1 MPISDWNFNFNTK
14 KDRYIKEIQEKE
26 RRSFR
31 KTFGR
36 KHADKLTYRLKINK
50 EIDEYTV
57 IHSDKRKQ
65 RHKFY
70 RHI

>member
-1 MPISDWNFNFNTK
+1 M
-14 KDRYIKEIQEKE
+14 YIKEIQEKK

-36 KHADKLTYRLKINK
+36 KRTDKLTYRLKINK
-50 EIDEYTV
+50 EIEEYTAIHLA
-57 IHSDKRKQ
+57 IHSDKKKQ

-70 RHI
+70 RHM